1 MIPEADASMRLD
13 LGTVQNATDKL
24 KLDYSYGTT
33 DNNGN
38 VLSQKITVPT
48 VGQTSGFVATQN
60 YSYDSLNR
68 ITQATETVAGS
79 QSWNQQFEY
88 DRYGN
93 RTSFSQTLGGVTTNT
108 TPSVDAATNRFNAG
122 QGFSY
127 DASGNVVQ
135 DTDPMTGHVRS
146 FAFDGENKQREVKD
160 VTNSNHVVG
169 TYFYDGDGRRVKKVT
184 DTEATIFIYDAG
196 GKLVAEYSTAA
207 PPATPQ
213 VSYTTTDHLGSPR
226 INTDAT
232 GGVIARHDYH
242 PFGEEIFT
250 AQRTTGLNYS
260 ADSVRKQFTGY
271 ERDNETGLDYAQA
284 RYYNNQHG
292 RFTSVDPLAAS
303 ASIKN
308 PQTFNRYTYALN
320 SPYKFTDPLGLLSMQ
335 TSGACGNGCP
345 NSDGGMSGY
354 ADNYDSGQLNGPQM
368 LELARQQQA
377 IRALV
382 LIALGIRPSVAYE
395 VVYGHPF
402 GQSARSTPRTT
413 PPLPTFRNLWYR
425 HKQNPHDPVTDTRS
439 DGSLLYGNQCA
450 IRLSI
455 TFLDSD
461 LRDKFTGFFGS
472 RISKT
477 KEGYVIRALDMKGF
491 LDSVFGLPRDLTRSN
506 DRGGEI
512 NNLTGFVLLV
522 NFRGTVDTDR
532 FFNHVDMWNRQVL
545 GFGDFNWLQR
555 AEKMFFWE
563 YPVRE
568 AVGRAK

>member
-271 ERDNETGLDYAQA
+271 ERDPETDLDFAQA
-284 RYYNNQHG
+284 RMYGNHIG
-292 RFTSVDPLAAS
+292 RFASVDPENSGAYED
-303 ASIKN
+303 N
-308 PQTFNRYTYALN
+308 PQSWNGYSYVVNNPPKHIDPDGREYLVCDKDRKNCVTYTDEMVKKAMRTL
-320 SPYKFTDPLGLLSMQ
+320 PGGFQETDREGHFDMGDVLDDDGSVIATYERISIDREYQFVYSVAEKSVKKAKVVGVLAGGAVA
-335 TSGACGNGCP
+335 TGACIGTGTCAAVGAAILV
-345 NSDGGMSGY
+345 GGKVLLKGSLKYSSKITRQMSRRGWSKEQV
-354 ADNYDSGQLNGPQM
+354 AST
-368 LELARQQQA
+368 
-377 IRALV
+377 IR
-382 LIALGIRPSVAYE
+382 
-395 VVYGHPF
+395 
-402 GQSARSTPRTT
+402 
-413 PPLPTFRNLWYR
+413 
-425 HKQNPHDPVTDTRS
+425 NPHTTAKGTTRAGESVTAHINK
-439 DGSLLYGNQCA
+439 DGSYVVVKDATQEV
-450 IRLSI
+450 IQI
-455 TFLDSD
+455 SD
-461 LRDKFTGFFGS
+461 
-472 RISKT
+472 KT
-477 KEGYVIRALDMKGF
+477 R
-491 LDSVFGLPRDLTRSN
+491 PW
-506 DRGGEI
+506 
-512 NNLTGFVLLV
+512 
-522 NFRGTVDTDR
+522 NFPTD
-532 FFNHVDMWNRQVL
+532 WK
-545 GFGDFNWLQR
+545 W
-555 AEKMFFWE
+555 K
-563 YPVRE
+563 
-568 AVGRAK
+568 

>member
-1 MIPEADASMRLD
+1 MRKLISSSNIVKHFVYDAAGRLVEEY
-13 LGTVQNATDKL
+13 LASSPTTVQTAYVYAGPRL
-24 KLDYSYGTT
+24 
-33 DNNGN
+33 
-38 VLSQKITVPT
+38 LS
-48 VGQTSGFVATQN
+48 
-60 YSYDSLNR
+60 
-68 ITQATETVAGS
+68 TE
-79 QSWNQQFEY
+79 
-88 DRYGN
+88 
-93 RTSFSQTLGGVTTNT
+93 
-108 TPSVDAATNRFNAG
+108 
-122 QGFSY
+122 
-127 DASGNVVQ
+127 DASG
-135 DTDPMTGHVRS
+135 
-146 FAFDGENKQREVKD
+146 
-160 VTNSNHVVG
+160 TN
-169 TYFYDGDGRRVKKVT
+169 Y
-184 DTEATIFIYDAG
+184 
-196 GKLVAEYSTAA
+196 LTA
-207 PPATPQ
+207 
-213 VSYTTTDHLGSPR
+213 DHLGSPR
-226 INTDAT
+226 INTDANGSVT
-232 GGVIARHDYH
+232 ARHDYM

-250 AQRTTGLNYS
+250 ALTAQRTSGVGYS
-260 ADSVRKQFTGY
+260 GDAVRKQFTGY